1 MDTPDGNWAEATK
14 PEKRYIYPMQG
25 KEVVNALIPS
35 PKQVLDLIVDSERHR
50 KFVWTA
56 GRVLKEAAL
65 WTRVEALQYDDRKF
79 VLNRVAGFLEDLAV
93 RGILQRRS
101 EPQSIGYGDEVGFD
115 YVRSQEEI

>member
-1 MDTPDGNWAEATK
+1 
-14 PEKRYIYPMQG
+14 MQEN
-25 KEVVNALIPS
+25 EVVNALLPS

-56 GRVLKEAAL
+56 GRVLKESAL
-65 WTRVEALQYDDRKF
+65 WTRVEGLEYDDRKF
-79 VLNRVAGFLEDLAV
+79 VLKRISGFLEDLAV

-115 YVRSQEEI
+115 YVRSQT

>member
-1 MDTPDGNWAEATK
+1 MKGN
-14 PEKRYIYPMQG
+14 
-25 KEVVNALIPS
+25 EVVNALLPS

-65 WTRVEALQYDDRKF
+65 WTRVEALEYDDRKF
-79 VLNRVAGFLEDLAV
+79 VLKHVAGFLEDLAV

-101 EPQSIGYGDEVGFD
+101 EPQSIGYGDETGFD
-115 YVRSQEEI
+115 YVRSQEGK

>member
-1 MDTPDGNWAEATK
+1 
-14 PEKRYIYPMQG
+14 
-25 KEVVNALIPS
+25 
-35 PKQVLDLIVDSERHR
+35 LIVDSERHR

>member
-1 MDTPDGNWAEATK
+1 
-14 PEKRYIYPMQG
+14 MQG
-25 KEVVNALIPS
+25 NEVVNALLPS

-65 WTRVEALQYDDRKF
+65 WTRVEALEYDDRKL
-79 VLNRVAGFLEDLAV
+79 VLKRVAGFLEDLAV

-101 EPQSIGYGDEVGFD
+101 EPQSIGYGDETGFD
-115 YVRSQEEI
+115 YVRSRGGK

>member
-1 MDTPDGNWAEATK
+1 
-14 PEKRYIYPMQG
+14 MQG
-25 KEVVNALIPS
+25 NEAVSALVAS

-65 WTRVEALQYDDRKF
+65 WTRVEALEYDDRKL
-79 VLNRVAGFLEDLAV
+79 VLKRVAGFLEDLAV
-93 RGILQRRS
+93 RGILQRRG

-115 YVRSQEEI
+115 YVGSPEEI